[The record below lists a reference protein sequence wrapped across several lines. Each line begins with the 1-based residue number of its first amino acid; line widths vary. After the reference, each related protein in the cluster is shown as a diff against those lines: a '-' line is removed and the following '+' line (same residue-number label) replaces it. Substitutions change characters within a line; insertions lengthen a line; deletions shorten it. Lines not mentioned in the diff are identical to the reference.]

1 LDKALTGFVP
11 FLWSRLSAQGSEYL
25 VLHNK
30 IKTTTTNASPRA
42 NRRGLNNEP
51 QVGENNRS
59 ALTNRDSTSKRLTL
73 FSLPSNHQ
81 WPNCSNTP
89 IRAHMQTDSVSK
101 KNYVFLLRLFT
112 EHRMKKDI

>member
-42 NRRGLNNEP
+42 RRRGLNNEL
-51 QVGENNRS
+51 QVGGNNRS
-59 ALTNRDSTSKRLTL
+59 VLINRDSSSKRLTP
-73 FSLPSNHQ
+73 FSLLSNHQ
-81 WPNCSNTP
+81 WLNCSNTP
-89 IRAHMQTDSVSK
+89 IRAHTQTDSVYK
-101 KNYVFLLRLFT
+101 KNYVSLLRPFT
-112 EHRMKKDI
+112 EPRMKKDI